1 MVRTPTAPVLS
12 VYAGTVVMAQRIPAC
27 GAAVGDLR
35 RLGVCHPS
43 RRALANVLGVSDRIF
58 RLVCGAAALE
68 GAPEGWARMIL
79 SQGEIA
85 LLVDDGQLDAIN
97 AVAHALGL
105 ISIPVLRRETTAEAQ
120 EQTVIEHAARM
131 PLVWVADAF
140 GEAVR
145 AWARDRGPMTLLVQ
159 SGGALPATD
168 RHRIE
173 RFVAS
178 LGRQAE

>member
-1 MVRTPTAPVLS
+1 
-12 VYAGTVVMAQRIPAC
+12 
-27 GAAVGDLR
+27 VG
-35 RLGVCHPS
+35 
-43 RRALANVLGVSDRIF
+43 DRIF

-85 LLVDDGQLDAIN
+85 LLIDDGGLDTIN
-97 AVAHALGL
+97 AVAHELGL
-105 ISIPVLRRETTAEAQ
+105 VSMPVLRAEATAQEQ
-120 EQTVIEHAARM
+120 EQTVIEHAARL

-140 GEAVR
+140 SEAVR
-145 AWARDRGPMTLLVQ
+145 AWAHDRGPMTLLVQ
-159 SGGALPATD
+159 SSGALPETE

-178 LGRQAE
+178 LGRQSE

>member
-1 MVRTPTAPVLS
+1 M
-12 VYAGTVVMAQRIPAC
+12 IP
-27 GAAVGDLR
+27 GE
-35 RLGVCHPS
+35 P
-43 RRALANVLGVSDRIF
+43 RALDNVLVVDDRIF

-85 LLVDDGQLDAIN
+85 LLIDDGGLDTIN
-97 AVAHALGL
+97 AVTHALGL
-105 ISIPVLRRETTAEAQ
+105 VSMPVLRSEATVEAQ

-140 GEAVR
+140 SEVVR

-159 SGGALPATD
+159 SNGPLPEIE

>member
-1 MVRTPTAPVLS
+1 MEART
-12 VYAGTVVMAQRIPAC
+12 
-27 GAAVGDLR
+27 
-35 RLGVCHPS
+35 
-43 RRALANVLGVSDRIF
+43 F
-58 RLVCGAAALE
+58 RLVCRAAALE
-68 GAPEGWARMIL
+68 GAPEGWARTIL
-79 SQGEIA
+79 RQGEIA
-85 LLVDDGQLDAIN
+85 LLIDDGALDAIN

-105 ISIPVLRRETTAEAQ
+105 VSMPVLRSETTAQAQ

-131 PLVWVADAF
+131 PLVWVADDF
-140 GEAVR
+140 SGPVR

-159 SGGALPATD
+159 SSGALPETE